1 MVNTSLFVT
10 NHEYKRNYHIEKAS
24 PEVLEK
30 QWSNSSIRTYKKDDR
45 VPRMSKGSRRLNGL
59 EVLPRRRPIPK
70 FEQHKT
76 DLDYDE
82 EGYEIMYESKLD
94 EKISPVSHTNSELNS
109 AENPNSV

>member
-1 MVNTSLFVT
+1 MFVT
-10 NHEYKRNYHIEKAS
+10 NHEYKSNYHIEKAS

-76 DLDYDE
+76 DFDYDE
-82 EGYEIMYESKLD
+82 EGYEIKRV
-94 EKISPVSHTNSELNS
+94 KIGRENFTRVSHQL
-109 AENPNSV
+109 

>member
-30 QWSNSSIRTYKKDDR
+30 QWSNSSIRTYKKYDR

-82 EGYEIMYESKLD
+82 EGYEIKRV
-94 EKISPVSHTNSELNS
+94 KIGRENFTRVSHQL
-109 AENPNSV
+109 